1 MAGEIKMTKT
11 IRLTKG
17 VLKHDFIP
25 APLSLTMTGTLIYDV
40 TSSIA
45 TTEETLGPVFGD
57 IGTEGW
63 VCLYNMDTTNFVSV
77 GFATGVYGIKL
88 YGAGAPADFFIIPG
102 ATIYIK
108 ADTAACSVRCIVYE
122 F

>member
-1 MAGEIKMTKT
+1 MADELKISKT
-11 IRLTKG
+11 IRLKKG
-17 VLKHDFIP
+17 ALKHDFIP
-25 APLSLTMTGTLIYDV
+25 TSLSLTQTGTLIYDV

-45 TTEETLGPVFGD
+45 TSEETLGPTFGD
-57 IGTEGW
+57 IGTEGL
-63 VCLYNMDTTNFVSV
+63 VILYNLDTTNFVSV
-77 GFATGVYGIKL
+77 GFSTAVYGIKL
-88 YGAGAPADFFIIPG
+88 YGAGSPADFFIIPG